1 MKFEKGY
8 IYERVN
14 RTLYRRVFGDYS
26 HRQKVSVIPPEGE
39 GRREFILHQYDM
51 IMEHNRKDLLPIE
64 YYEEIILLLVEL
76 EEYEKCQDI
85 LSIKNLEK

>member
-8 IYERVN
+8 IYERVK
-14 RTLYRRVFGDYS
+14 RAIYRRVFGDYS

-39 GRREFILHQYDM
+39 GRTEFILHQYDM
-51 IMEHNRKDLLPIE
+51 IMEHNRKELLPTE
-64 YYEEIILLLVEL
+64 YYEQIISLLEEIQ
-76 EEYEKCQDI
+76 EYEKCKDI